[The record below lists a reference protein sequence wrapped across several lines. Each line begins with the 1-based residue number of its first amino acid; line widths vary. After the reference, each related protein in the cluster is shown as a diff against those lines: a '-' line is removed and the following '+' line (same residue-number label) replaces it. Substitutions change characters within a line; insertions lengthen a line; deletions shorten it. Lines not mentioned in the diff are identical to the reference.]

1 MASCASNG
9 RNKYGS
15 GVRRPSQHAAITTPR
30 PNTVTHTLKAGDT
43 HVAGGVMR
51 STAVAIGH
59 GSTAAPGNAPCGS
72 WIFSAHHHGIN
83 AAAAVAP
90 HASAGSAGP
99 RLTSAYNACAAT
111 KNAPKYNVYGI
122 AMTIAPYP
130 THSQR
135 RRAPSASCASIS
147 SHHDA
152 MHNAVT
158 MTYMRNRRSSL
169 ISIGSVAATKAA
181 SVAAT
186 GPNQRR
192 ASAQVATMV
201 SKPNGAVK

>member
-15 GVRRPSQHAAITTPR
+15 GVRRPSQHAAITKPR
-30 PNTVTHTLKAGDT
+30 PNAVTHALKASDT
-43 HVAGGVMR
+43 QFAGGVMR

-59 GSTAAPGNAPCGS
+59 GSTAAPGNAPLGS
-72 WIFSAHHHGIN
+72 CILSAHHHGIS
-83 AAAAVAP
+83 AAAAAAP

-99 RLTSAYNACAAT
+99 RFTSAYNPCAAT

-135 RRAPSASCASIS
+135 RFAPDASWAAIN

-158 MTYMRNRRSSL
+158 TTYMRNSRSSL

-192 ASAQVATMV
+192 ASAQVARMV
-201 SKPNGAVK
+201 SRPNGAVK